1 MVSSSS
7 SVPVSLSIPFSEK
20 LTRDNYRL
28 WRAQVLPTIRV
39 AQLKGFIE
47 GTEKAPEKT
56 LEIEKDS
63 KKVVILNPDHAV
75 WHMRDQHVL
84 TYLVTSLSHEV
95 LSGVASNATTVAL

>member
-28 WRAQVLPTIRV
+28 WRAQVLPTICV

-56 LEIEKDS
+56 LETEKDS
-63 KKVVILNPDHAV
+63 KKVVILNPDHV
-75 WHMRDQHVL
+75 
-84 TYLVTSLSHEV
+84 V
-95 LSGVASNATTVAL
+95 LSGVASNPTTVAL